1 MMMRFVKHSA
11 SREQNGA
18 RSSYAEAQ
26 PAFAGTAKPIPY
38 ARSGRQLI
46 TLLMMLLTTATAWA
60 DITISTPAEWE
71 TFATAV
77 SNGTTYSGQT
87 VTLANDI
94 EVTTM
99 VGTSDHKFCGT
110 FYGGG
115 HTLTFNATATD
126 DGCAPFFAID
136 GATFTCLKVAGTIN
150 TGYQF
155 AAGIAVHSSGD
166 CTIQNC
172 QSSITINSSKSGD
185 STHGGFVALED
196 NGSLTFT
203 NCLMDGSITGSNTTN
218 CGGFVG
224 WRNGTLTFSNC
235 LMAGALSISL
245 DENSATF
252 NRNGG
257 SMLNNCYY
265 KGSYT
270 NATLQGAATSATGS
284 DLQTLLGS
292 GWKVIANDVVV
303 PIMDAKNLATA
314 TISGSRY
321 YLYTGDNIDI
331 NYTVTAADGTVL
343 TKGTDY
349 TETLSPSTVQEKG
362 D

>member
-1 MMMRFVKHSA
+1 MMMRFVKYSA

-94 EVTTM
+94 TVSTM
-99 VGTSDHKFCGT
+99 AGSSQENSFKGT

-115 HTLTFNATATD
+115 HTLTFNATATAD
-126 DGCAPFFAID
+126 NCAPFGYID
-136 GATFTCLKVAGTIN
+136 GATITCLNVAGTIN
-150 TGYQF
+150 TGYKY
-155 AAGIAVHSSGD
+155 AAGIAAHSYGN

-172 QSSITINSSKSGD
+172 HSSIDVTSSINGD
-185 STHGGFVALED
+185 GTHAGFVAVEES
-196 NGSLTFT
+196 GCTLTIT
-203 NCLMDGSITGSNTTN
+203 NCLFDGSITGSNTTN

-224 WRNGTLTFSNC
+224 WRNGTLTFNNC
-235 LMAGALSISL
+235 LQNGTLSIKEESG
-245 DENSATF
+245 SATY
-252 NRNGG
+252 NRNGW
-257 SMLNNCYY
+257 STLNNCYY
-265 KGSYT
+265 KTAYGDV
-270 NATLQGAATSATGS
+270 QGTQTSATGS
-284 DLQTLLGS
+284 DLQALLGS
-292 GWKVIANDVVV
+292 GWELSGSEVV
-303 PIMDAKNLATA
+303 PIMDSKNLSL
-314 TISGSRY
+314 IH
-321 YLYTGDNIDI
+321 I
-331 NYTVTAADGTVL
+331 
-343 TKGTDY
+343 
-349 TETLSPSTVQEKG
+349 
-362 D
+362 